1 MKRVIISAAI
11 IAAIMV
17 YSAAA
22 PIIVKQR
29 NSELIAVTEEI
40 REYNKQGYSEKAAAA
55 ADVLQKEW
63 YAFEREMSVLLRDD
77 RLNTVSASV
86 AKIPSYITAANDEL
100 DAELESIRRQ
110 LELIYRTELPMWY
123 NIF

>member
-1 MKRVIISAAI
+1 
-11 IAAIMV
+11 MV

-22 PIIVKQR
+22 PVIVKHR
-29 NSELIAVTEEI
+29 NSRLIAVTEEI
-40 REYNKQGYSEKAAAA
+40 REYNKQGETEKAAAA

-100 DAELESIRRQ
+100 DSELESIHRQ

-123 NIF
+123 NIL